1 MNKMMLY
8 DFPKTPISDWNVVV
22 AILFTLMIILLL
34 GTVMIIKVQIAYANR
49 KKAKLVKVSESN
61 NNTTKG
67 EKNE

>member
-1 MNKMMLY
+1 MVE
-8 DFPKTPISDWNVVV
+8 TPISDWNVVV

-49 KKAKLVKVSESN
+49 KKAKLVKVSELN

-67 EKNE
+67 EKK

>member
-1 MNKMMLY
+1 MVE
-8 DFPKTPISDWNVVV
+8 TPISDWNVVV

-49 KKAKLVKVSESN
+49 KKAKLVKVSELN